1 MSSSPQ
7 RGDVEPAGGVGPGKG
22 SGVQTLLWPHV
33 CASER
38 VTCLLGVVPSR
49 SVRGVMAAW
58 IG

>member
-49 SVRGVMAAW
+49 SV
-58 IG
+58 